1 MRKNLFWILT
11 AVLETMIVSFSIFRH
26 LSNGEYALDIYSIV
40 TFVLLEAYIMAGFFL
55 KEMIP
60 HRKKM
65 LVVMLVNALIVSDIW
80 VIFW

>member
-11 AVLETMIVSFSIFRH
+11 AILEIVIILILIFRYS
-26 LSNGEYALDIYSIV
+26 SNEYYVLDIYPI
-40 TFVLLEAYIMAGFFL
+40 TLFFIFEAYIFAGFFL

-65 LVVMLVNALIVSDIW
+65 FAVMFVNVV
-80 VIFW
+80 VIFFPIL

>member
-11 AVLETMIVSFSIFRH
+11 AFFESIVISLSIFRH
-26 LSNGEYALDIYSIV
+26 FAKNDAFNDVYSIII
-40 TFVLLEAYIMAGFFL
+40 FFLFEAYIFAGFFL

-65 LVVMLVNALIVSDIW
+65 IAVMFVNFV
-80 VIFW
+80 VIFFPIL

>member
-11 AVLETMIVSFSIFRH
+11 AIFETVIILIVIFGYS
-26 LSNGEYALDIYSIV
+26 SNGYYVLDIYPI
-40 TFVLLEAYIMAGFFL
+40 TLFFLFETYIFAGFFL

-65 LVVMLVNALIVSDIW
+65 FAVMFVSAAILLK
-80 VIFW
+80 FWEFFL